1 MGGFAPL
8 AFPKKKKRN
17 PKKEKPRSKN
27 KKDTAE
33 KKNACSCDTALTAW
47 IDRQLAAFG

>member
-1 MGGFAPL
+1 MGGFAPPR
-8 AFPKKKKRN
+8 FPGKEKRN

>member
-8 AFPKKKKRN
+8 AFPKKEKGN
-17 PKKEKPRSKN
+17 PEKEKARSKN

-33 KKNACSCDTALTAW
+33 KTMPAVGDTALTAW
-47 IDRQLAAFG
+47 IDRPLAAFA